1 MTDTSDESV
10 LAKGVDLLN
19 LCDVLQHA
27 GWDAVASEML
37 GEVAARLDHAPAGGL
52 WTLAI
57 DRAGRF
63 KVTDTRV
70 DGESVEIRRL
80 RSGHVVT
87 LTVEDRH
94 ISTVTGRLGSEADV
108 QPILRE
114 FGRLVCGHEATTGA
128 EIAGEDSA

>member
-1 MTDTSDESV
+1 MNDTINEFV

-19 LCDVLQHA
+19 LRDVLQHA
-27 GWDAVASEML
+27 GWDAIASEML
-37 GEVAARLDHAPAGGL
+37 GEVAARLDHPPAGGL

-70 DGESVEIRRL
+70 DGESVEIRHL
-80 RSGHVVT
+80 RSGHVVS

-94 ISTVTGRLGSEADV
+94 ISTITGRLGSEADV

-114 FGRLVCGHEATTGA
+114 FGHLVYRHEAATGA